1 MEYASKGLAGT
12 ALGFGIGGAA
22 LGLANGGLGNLL
34 GGLNQN
40 KRSEAAD
47 IAAAVT
53 PAMTVA
59 AMLAARQQEP
69 TCSENMP
76 VTRYDLEREQKLA
89 AKDSEIALLKANTYN
104 DGKMLEVYG
113 YIDGQLKD
121 VREALCKQAVHNQR
135 TEDSFA
141 LVKQD
146 VESVRKEALDA
157 VKTTP
162 SSPTSTR
169 PFIPSRSPTSPR
181 APRPRRRRSTI
192 RSRSAAA
199 ATSKHRGRQSPP
211 QSLKEGSCDDSDD
224 RSGHARRDALRRQ

>member
-22 LGLANGGLGNLL
+22 MSLANGGLGNLL

-47 IAAAVT
+47 VAAAVT

-104 DGKMLEVYG
+104 DGKMLEMYG
-113 YIDGQLKD
+113 YIDGKLKD
-121 VREALCKQAVHNQR
+121 VHEALCKQAVHNQR

-157 VKTTP
+157 VKMEAERRCCGDNSIVTYVNATFYPKQVADVTTG
-162 SSPTSTR
+162 T
-169 PFIPSRSPTSPR
+169 
-181 APRPRRRRSTI
+181 
-192 RSRSAAA
+192 
-199 ATSKHRGRQSPP
+199 ATTAQTLYDPLPKCGCCN
-211 QSLKEGSCDDSDD
+211 K
-224 RSGHARRDALRRQ
+224 